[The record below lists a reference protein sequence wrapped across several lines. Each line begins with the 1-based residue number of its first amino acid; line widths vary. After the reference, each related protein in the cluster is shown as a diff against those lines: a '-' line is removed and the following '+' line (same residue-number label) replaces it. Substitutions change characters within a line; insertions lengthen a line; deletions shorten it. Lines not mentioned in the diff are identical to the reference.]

1 MELETIGGEEAI
13 KSLLSNIRSVNEEER
28 KLTMSQIPNLI
39 LESLK
44 LKNDILNQLILV
56 IYNLNTDLDIYE
68 TLNASNRTL
77 VIRKLL
83 RLYTET
89 FQDQDHH
96 HKQVEAL
103 TKIIDFA
110 HSSEL
115 LVELAYALH
124 KCNVNLSKE
133 DSELVEEALAT
144 IQEKA
149 AANLH
154 LEALLMIHSILAIK

>member
-13 KSLLSNIRSVNEEER
+13 KSLIANIRSVNETER
-28 KLTMSQIPNLI
+28 KLTISQIPSLI

-56 IYNLNTDLDIYE
+56 IYNLNTDLENYE

-77 VIRKLL
+77 IIRKLL

-89 FQDQDHH
+89 FQDQNHH
-96 HKQVEAL
+96 HQQIEAL
-103 TKIIDFA
+103 TKIINFT

-124 KCNVNLSKE
+124 KCSFKLNNE
-133 DSELVEEALAT
+133 DSNLVKEALEI

-154 LEALLMIHSILAIK
+154 LDALLMIHSILAIK